1 MVYWLVSVKLQS
13 PLLEGSAV
21 SRLFGAHEVSD
32 PNKAGEA
39 H

>member
-1 MVYWLVSVKLQS
+1 MVIGLIVKHQS

-21 SRLFGAHEVSD
+21 SRLFSVHEISD
-32 PNKAGEA
+32 PNKAGET